1 VLDRDCLDEALRAML
16 DAVCADAQCP
26 KIIALEAMAADGPTM
41 AALTRVL
48 DSRGS
53 VPCVFERAQRPK
65 LVSGVDGETYLK
77 NALSSG
83 SRKKLRQH
91 RRRLGEKGA
100 LVRVTLANPHEL
112 APAVEDFL
120 ALEASGWKGRQG
132 TAFLS
137 NVQHAAFLRATVTAL
152 AAQGAVT
159 IDALTVDG
167 RPVSMQ
173 IILRSGRAAFTWKTA
188 FDEDFGD
195 FSPGMLLL

>member
-1 VLDRDCLDEALRAML
+1 
-16 DAVCADAQCP
+16 
-26 KIIALEAMAADGPTM
+26 
-41 AALTRVL
+41 
-48 DSRGS
+48 
-53 VPCVFERAQRPK
+53 
-65 LVSGVDGETYLK
+65 
-77 NALSSG
+77 
-83 SRKKLRQH
+83 
-91 RRRLGEKGA
+91 
-100 LVRVTLANPHEL
+100 VRVTLANPHEL

-137 NVQHAAFLRATVTAL
+137 NAQHAAFLRATVTAL

-195 FSPGMLLL
+195 FSPGMLLLEDYTATFLADPGIAYVDSCALDDTSYMAVWTERQSIANLWLDARPGGSLAFRSLSALQKSYRELRATAKAAYLAARRARKR